1 MRRMA
6 TLLVTAA
13 LALSLSACA
22 TMQKDE
28 TTRVKCPACGYE
40 FTAPMGGA

>member
-1 MRRMA
+1 MMRKLMS
-6 TLLVTAA
+6 LLVTGV

-22 TMQKDE
+22 TAPKSD

-40 FTAPMGGA
+40 FTAPMGG